1 MYPFPI
7 CVDGN
12 MRKSDLLGVLALLT
26 GGLFV
31 LPGESAVAALLVAIA
46 ASLFSRSTA
55 RPARRVVAAKLGA
68 VRGIGTRRR

>member
-1 MYPFPI
+1 MYPFHI
-7 CVDGN
+7 CIDGN

-46 ASLFSRSTA
+46 AYLFSRSTT
-55 RPARRVVAAKLGA
+55 RPTRRLVAAKLGA
-68 VRGIGTRRR
+68 LRGLGARGR